1 MMTTHT
7 VKTVF
12 NDHMAFTANI
22 NGHDIRMDST
32 ADDGGED
39 SGPSPKRLMLASLA
53 GCTGMDIVPLLI
65 KMKVPFSNFSISI
78 NADVSE
84 EYPKIYNRVKIT
96 YTIKMAI
103 TDKPKLEK
111 AIALSQEK
119 YCSVSAMFRSFAKLE
134 TEIIILD

>member
-1 MMTTHT
+1 MTTHT

-32 ADDGGED
+32 ADDGGE
-39 SGPSPKRLMLASLA
+39 
-53 GCTGMDIVPLLI
+53 
-65 KMKVPFSNFSISI
+65 
-78 NADVSE
+78 
-84 EYPKIYNRVKIT
+84 
-96 YTIKMAI
+96 
-103 TDKPKLEK
+103 
-111 AIALSQEK
+111 EK

>member
-1 MMTTHT
+1 MTTHS
-7 VKTVF
+7 VSTVF
-12 NDHMAFTANI
+12 NDHMAFTATI
-22 NGHDIRMDST
+22 NKHEIRMDST

-53 GCTGMDIVPLLI
+53 GCTGMDIVPLLN
-65 KMKVPFSNFSISI
+65 KMKVPFSNFSIHI
-78 NADVSE
+78 RADVRD

-96 YTIKMAI
+96 YEIKIAA
-103 TDKPKLEK
+103 TDKPKMEK

-134 TEIIILD
+134 TEIIILE

>member
-1 MMTTHT
+1 MITHS

-12 NDHMAFTANI
+12 NKKMAFVSTVS
-22 NGHDIRMDST
+22 GHKVIMDTT

-39 SGPSPKRLMLASLA
+39 TGASPKRLMLAALA
-53 GCTGMDIVPLLI
+53 GCTGMDIVPMLN
-65 KMKVPFSNFSISI
+65 KMKVPFSNFSIDLD
-78 NADVSE
+78 ADVRE

-96 YTIKMAI
+96 YKIKMAV
-103 TDKPKLEK
+103 TDKPKLQK

-119 YCSVSAMFRSFAKLE
+119 YCSVSAMFKSFAKLE

>member
-1 MMTTHT
+1 MTTHS
-7 VKTVF
+7 VSTVF
-12 NDHMAFTANI
+12 NGQKAFTASI
-22 NGHDIRMDST
+22 NGHEIRMDTT

-53 GCTGMDIVPLLI
+53 GCTGMDIVPMLN
-65 KMKVPFSNFSISI
+65 KMKVTFSNFSIQI
-78 NADVSE
+78 NADVRE
-84 EYPKIYNRVKIT
+84 EYPKIYNRVKII
-96 YTIKMAI
+96 YKIKMPV

>member
-1 MMTTHT
+1 MITHS

-12 NDHMAFTANI
+12 NKKMAFVSTVS
-22 NGHDIRMDST
+22 GHKVIMDTT

-39 SGPSPKRLMLASLA
+39 TGASPKRLMLAALA
-53 GCTGMDIVPLLI
+53 GCTGMDIVPMLN
-65 KMKVPFSNFSISI
+65 KMKVPFSNFSIDI
-78 NADVSE
+78 DADVRE

-96 YTIKMAI
+96 YKIKMAV
-103 TDKPKLEK
+103 TDKPKMEK

-119 YCSVSAMFRSFAKLE
+119 YCSVSAMFKSFAKLE